1 VTVDGLGEIEPIIVT
16 TMFAIDGV
24 EVLSLDGVT
33 PLDASTYISWSLAEG
48 AMSIEASL
56 PDLSGTNAGEYG
68 SGDMVSIF
76 IMWKVPISGWMG
88 EVGEV
93 GFPEYQL
100 PADE

>member
-1 VTVDGLGEIEPIIVT
+1 
-16 TMFAIDGV
+16 
-24 EVLSLDGVT
+24 
-33 PLDASTYISWSLAEG
+33 
-48 AMSIEASL
+48 MSIEASL